1 MNIIINGGSKG
12 IGKEIA
18 LLLSKDAKNQI
29 IVSGRNE
36 PELISV
42 AENSAFHN
50 ITTMLLDLSIIE
62 KDLEVTK
69 NKILNRFDKIDILIN
84 NAGYLV
90 VKDFTDITN
99 DEARKMME
107 TNFFGPATFI
117 RLVVPFMQRGSHIIN
132 ISSMGGFQGSSKYNG
147 LSYYS
152 ASKAA
157 IANLTE
163 CLAVEFFDKGI
174 SVNCLALGSVQTEM
188 FENAFKGFQAPVKP
202 DLMAEFISY
211 FALHGNR
218 FFNGKILPVAISNP

>member
-18 LLLSKDAKNQI
+18 LLLAEDAGNQI

-36 PELISV
+36 QELRSV
-42 AENSAFHN
+42 ADKSAFHN
-50 ITTMLLDLSIIE
+50 ITVLPLDLSVIDN
-62 KDLEVTK
+62 DLEAIK
-69 NKILNRFDKIDILIN
+69 NKILNRFNKIDILIN
-84 NAGYLV
+84 SAGFLV
-90 VKDFTDITN
+90 VKDFMHITN

-117 RLVVPFMQRGSHIIN
+117 RLVVPFMERGSHIIN

-147 LSYYS
+147 LAYYS
-152 ASKAA
+152 SSKAA

-163 CLAVEFFDKGI
+163 CLAVEFSNKGI

-202 DLMAEFISY
+202 DLMAEFIAY
-211 FALHGNR
+211 FALHGNK
-218 FFNGKILPVAISNP
+218 FFNGKILPVAVSNP